1 MKNTPIL
8 LTIIIMLMIE
18 AYAQT
23 ATPPSN
29 FGDGDGGTSANP
41 YEIASLDNL
50 YWLSQN
56 SAQWGKYY
64 MQSADI
70 DAAST
75 SGWHAGAGFS
85 PIGWATKFT
94 GHYAGHGH
102 TISNLT
108 ISRSSTDYVGF
119 FGQTNGAVI
128 DSLGLVNVSITGSSY
143 VGGIVGWSESGTIS
157 YCYTTGAVTGVS
169 VIGGMVGQNYSNG
182 PAGLVT
188 NSYSTATVT
197 ASGNTAGGIAGDNL
211 GSFSSSYVTISYCYS
226 AGAVSASSL
235 VGGISGRNYAR
246 AIVTRCLWNTESTG
260 QSSTVGSNLNGGS
273 ESLNSG
279 LTTTQMK
286 TQSPFTSA
294 GWNFTSVWQI
304 NEGITYPSLKWQGAG
319 ALPVELSLFT
329 AAVSNTTVVLRWT
342 TATEVNNH
350 GFEVERK
357 NVSGF
362 MSQASSD
369 HASNLKLETSNPDWI
384 RISFV
389 EGAGNSNI
397 SHEYS
402 YLDRSVP
409 AGTYAYRLKQIDRD
423 GKFSYSQEV
432 EAVISAPTIF
442 ALEQN
447 YPNPFNPL
455 TVIGYQIPMNGF
467 VTLKVYDALGREVTT
482 LVNEVMEAGSYS
494 SRFDGSSFSSGV
506 YFYTLRAGSFS
517 ASKRFSLIK

>member
-1 MKNTPIL
+1 MKGPLFRSTKKNERENIMKHIVL
-8 LTIIIMLMIE
+8 SIIWLFCCSTGS
-18 AYAQT
+18 AQT
-23 ATPPSN
+23 ATAPSN
-29 FGDGDGGTSANP
+29 FGDGDGGTSTNP
-41 YEIASLDNL
+41 YQIATLDNL
-50 YWLSQN
+50 YWLTQN

-64 MQSADI
+64 IQTADI

-75 SGWHAGAGFS
+75 SGWNAGAGFS
-85 PIGWATKFT
+85 PVGGSTKFT

-108 ISRSSTDYVGF
+108 IVRASTNYVGF

-211 GSFSSSYVTISYCYS
+211 GSFSSSYVTISYCYAS
-226 AGAVSASSL
+226 GAISASSL

-246 AIVTRCLWNTESTG
+246 AIVTRCLWNTQTTG

-286 TQSPFTSA
+286 TQSPFTTA

-319 ALPVELSLFT
+319 ALPVELVSFT
-329 AAVSNTTVVLRWT
+329 AAASRSGVELKWK

-357 NVSGF
+357 DVSRPGG
-362 MSQASSD
+362 QA
-369 HASNLKLETSNPDWI
+369 
-384 RISFV
+384 
-389 EGAGNSNI
+389 
-397 SHEYS
+397 
-402 YLDRSVP
+402 RSMN
-409 AGTYAYRLKQIDRD
+409 Q
-423 GKFSYSQEV
+423 
-432 EAVISAPTIF
+432 AV
-442 ALEQN
+442 
-447 YPNPFNPL
+447 
-455 TVIGYQIPMNGF
+455 
-467 VTLKVYDALGREVTT
+467 K
-482 LVNEVMEAGSYS
+482 
-494 SRFDGSSFSSGV
+494 
-506 YFYTLRAGSFS
+506 
-517 ASKRFSLIK
+517 